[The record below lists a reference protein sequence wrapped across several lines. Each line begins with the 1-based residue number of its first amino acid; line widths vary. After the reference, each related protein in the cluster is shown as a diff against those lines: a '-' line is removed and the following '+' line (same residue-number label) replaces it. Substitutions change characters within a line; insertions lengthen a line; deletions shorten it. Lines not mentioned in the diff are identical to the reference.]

1 MRMGNEY
8 AVERTMGRTESGKCQ
23 SKTHKTY
30 RDTLTLWIVAFI
42 MIAGLSIALG
52 SNLVSAHDKSE
63 QPEQKFYKSIEIK
76 EGDTLWG
83 ILSNFAFLLH
93 SEMHSFRDSEFMNIF
108 SSEKEKERF

>member
-42 MIAGLSIALG
+42 MIAGLSIAR
-52 SNLVSAHDKSE
+52 
-63 QPEQKFYKSIEIK
+63 
-76 EGDTLWG
+76 
-83 ILSNFAFLLH
+83 LSC
-93 SEMHSFRDSEFMNIF
+93 
-108 SSEKEKERF
+108 